1 MNTDA
6 NATGCSKKS
15 RIRATNEYVRG
26 RRLLVERTWLTWF
39 HMGA

>member
-1 MNTDA
+1 MVTDA
-6 NATGCSKKS
+6 NAADGS
-15 RIRATNEYVRG
+15 RNPHVRVTNEYIRG